1 MALIKPMTKTYRS
14 HTLSITIARPP
25 AEVVSFLLNPAN
37 LSLWMS
43 VGRLSMTPRENGE
56 WLIELPQGP
65 RIVSFEAPN
74 KYGVV
79 DHAFYKEGEAR
90 EMTPTRVF
98 PNGEGAELTYT
109 MLQKDGVSDEEFAST
124 VHWVEADLLALK
136 SWLEAG

>member
-1 MALIKPMTKTYRS
+1 MTKTYRS

-98 PNGEGAELTYT
+98 PNGDGAELTYT
-109 MLQKDGVSDEEFAST
+109 LFQKDGVSDEEFAST

>member
-1 MALIKPMTKTYRS
+1 MIRTYRS

-25 AEVVSFLLNPAN
+25 GEAASFLLNPAN

-43 VGRLSMTPRENGE
+43 VGRLTMTPRENGE

-79 DHAFYKEGEAR
+79 DHAFYEEGHKR

-98 PNGEGAELTYT
+98 PNGDGAELTYT
-109 MLQKDGVSDEEFAST
+109 LFQKEGVSDEEFAST
-124 VHWVEADLLALK
+124 VNWVEADFLALK
-136 SWLEAG
+136 SWLEAV